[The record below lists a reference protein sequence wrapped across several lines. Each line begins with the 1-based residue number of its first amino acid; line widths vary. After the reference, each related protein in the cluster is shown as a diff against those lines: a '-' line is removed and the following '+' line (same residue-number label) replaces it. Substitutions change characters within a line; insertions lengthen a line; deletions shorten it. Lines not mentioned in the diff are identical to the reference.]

1 MPNNLTERIRNG
13 SGEDRE
19 LDWEIHNHFWRHA
32 PDYLP
37 GKGSHPDYCT
47 DLNAVF
53 ALVEREL
60 PKVHTKLEGPDRD
73 GFHVAQLWP
82 EPNHGAY
89 EAWASDRCRAL
100 LLALLA
106 AKEQRT

>member
-1 MPNNLTERIRNG
+1 MTTLTERIRNG

-19 LDWEIHNHFWRHA
+19 LDWEIHKLFWPGGPDIPLEAPELTPHFT
-32 PDYLP
+32 
-37 GKGSHPDYCT
+37 S

-60 PKVHTKLEGPDRD
+60 PGKQWAYHFNPGD
-73 GFHVAQLWP
+73 GYICQFPPIAVAW
-82 EPNHGAY
+82 HK
-89 EAWASDRCRAL
+89 DRCRAI

-106 AKEQRT
+106 AKEPRP